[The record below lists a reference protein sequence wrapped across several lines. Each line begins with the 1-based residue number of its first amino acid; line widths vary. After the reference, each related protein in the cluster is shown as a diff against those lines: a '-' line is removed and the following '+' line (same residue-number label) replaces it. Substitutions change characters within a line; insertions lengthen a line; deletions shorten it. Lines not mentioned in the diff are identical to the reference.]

1 MEFRK
6 IDQNRVSMNLAEV
19 DIVEY
24 VRRICDY
31 FRALFESKGLQLVCD
46 LPGETIVMTFDPE
59 KIELALYNLLQNA
72 YTFTHPGGEVC
83 VSLRRSGRTVCIA
96 VHDTGIGIRSEYLDK
111 IFLRFWQVH
120 ESDTMPPLGAG
131 IGWLWPGSSS
141 RCTTAASRLRA
152 VTAPEAPLPSAC
164 HWRPVTRPSSTISTS
179 RTRRTRSRFC
189 RSTPSST
196 PSRMSM
202 SRTIPAS
209 TSRSPARSMSW
220 PAAATSTGLVRMV
233 LSDYNVLHYNNV
245 EDTLRAVR
253 ERRPQLILIDIVV
266 YDREEGLA
274 LCRKHKGSKQTDDIP
289 VVLLTADD
297 TPEDAR
303 IFCEAG
309 VDAWMEKPFD
319 VELFRARVRQLVSR
333 HVDLQQKLK
342 IGQILGKHEDIVVE
356 SADEKFMSRV
366 TEIVEQNIPNEEFS
380 LEVFAREMRVSR
392 SVLNM
397 RIQGIVGKSPMELLR
412 NARMQRAA
420 QLLATN
426 AYDVAQVG
434 YMVGFS
440 DPRYFSTSFKKQFGV
455 SPRAYMQNHHNA

>member
-1 MEFRK
+1 ME
-6 IDQNRVSMNLAEV
+6 DA
-19 DIVEY
+19 
-24 VRRICDY
+24 
-31 FRALFESKGLQLVCD
+31 
-46 LPGETIVMTFDPE
+46 
-59 KIELALYNLLQNA
+59 
-72 YTFTHPGGEVC
+72 
-83 VSLRRSGRTVCIA
+83 
-96 VHDTGIGIRSEYLDK
+96 
-111 IFLRFWQVH
+111 
-120 ESDTMPPLGAG
+120 
-131 IGWLWPGSSS
+131 
-141 RCTTAASRLRA
+141 
-152 VTAPEAPLPSAC
+152 
-164 HWRPVTRPSSTISTS
+164 
-179 RTRRTRSRFC
+179 
-189 RSTPSST
+189 
-196 PSRMSM
+196 
-202 SRTIPAS
+202 
-209 TSRSPARSMSW
+209 
-220 PAAATSTGLVRMV
+220 
-233 LSDYNVLHYNNV
+233 
-245 EDTLRAVR
+245 LRAVR

-274 LCRKHKGSKQTDDIP
+274 LCRRIKGSKQTDDIP

-333 HVDLQQKLK
+333 HADLQRKLK
-342 IGQILGKHEDIVVE
+342 IGQILGKREDIVVE

-366 TEIVEQNIPNEEFS
+366 TEVIGQNIPNEEFS

-397 RIQGIVGKSPMELLR
+397 RIQSIVGKSPMELLR